1 MFGTHL
7 YQFEQELVNFEQQLA
22 KNELGFFRSNLGKWS
37 AFRNWASRTFIG
49 YYGSEIMK
57 EWWRKVIGWKPIGP
71 YRELHGKL
79 YIYDSVH

>member
-1 MFGTHL
+1 
-7 YQFEQELVNFEQQLA
+7 
-22 KNELGFFRSNLGKWS
+22 LGKWS
-37 AFRNWASRTFIG
+37 VFKNWASRTFIG

-71 YRELHGKL
+71 HRELHGKL